1 MQEGLLDGS
10 ELRQPHRAKWPRW
23 GGGQH
28 RKPQLPCG
36 NCIDETGHIEETG
49 RIHIGPVECIPHLV
63 RQPRLEMHRGVGLRC
78 VGFFQPTREFLDGRG
93 QLALGAGQFIEQG
106 GKLGG

>member
-10 ELRQPHRAKWPRW
+10 ELRQPHRAKRPRW

-36 NCIDETGHIEETG
+36 TCIEETG